1 MSLLEAAAATATMAL
16 GSLVQGVAGFGL
28 ALVTAPPLTL
38 LDPVLVPGPIMA
50 SALLLTGLM
59 AWRDRGEI
67 HFAGIGWVYLG
78 RLPGTALGAVAVA
91 TLPTRG
97 LGLLIGAAVLL
108 AVAMVA
114 SGRKLRPTPATL
126 AAAGLVSGVMGT
138 ASAIGGPPLAMV
150 YLESGPGRLRGTL
163 AGNFLLGTATSLA
176 ALALVGRFG
185 PPELAATG
193 LLLPGVV
200 AGYLL
205 SNRALRTLDR
215 ERLRRAVLLL
225 STAGGLAV
233 IARSLL

>member
-1 MSLLEAAAATATMAL
+1 MSLLEAAAAAATMAL

-38 LDPVLVPGPIMA
+38 LDPLLVPGPIMA

-59 AWRDRGEI
+59 AWRDRSEI

-78 RLPGTALGAVAVA
+78 RLPGTALGAFAVAV
-91 TLPTRG
+91 LPPREMG
-97 LGLLIGAAVLL
+97 VLIGVAVLL
-108 AVAMVA
+108 AVSMVA
-114 SGRKLRPTPATL
+114 SGWKLRPTRATL

-150 YLESGPGRLRGTL
+150 YLDSGPERLRGTL

-185 PPELAATG
+185 GAELLATG
-193 LLLPGVV
+193 LLVPGVV

-205 SNRALRTLDR
+205 SNRALRLLGR
-215 ERLRRAVLLL
+215 ERIREAVLAL

-233 IARSLL
+233 IAKSLL

>member
-1 MSLLEAAAATATMAL
+1 MSVLEALAATATMAV

-50 SALLLTGLM
+50 SALLLTALM
-59 AWRDRGEI
+59 AWRERSEI

-78 RLPGTALGAVAVA
+78 RLPGTALGALAVA
-91 TLPTRG
+91 ALPARG

-114 SGRKLRPTPATL
+114 SGWKITPTPSTL
-126 AAAGLVSGVMGT
+126 ATAGLVSGLMGT

-150 YLESGPGRLRGTL
+150 YLDSGPGRLRGTL

-185 PPELAATG
+185 ARELAATG
-193 LLLPGVV
+193 LLLPGVA

-205 SNRALRTLDR
+205 SNRALRALDR
-215 ERLRRAVLLL
+215 ERLRRAVLAL

-233 IARSLL
+233 IARSLA